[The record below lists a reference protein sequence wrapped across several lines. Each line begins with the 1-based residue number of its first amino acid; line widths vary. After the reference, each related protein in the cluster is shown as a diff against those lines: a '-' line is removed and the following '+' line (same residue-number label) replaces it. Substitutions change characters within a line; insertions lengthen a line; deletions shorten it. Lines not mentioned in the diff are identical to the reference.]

1 MTEKTVK
8 VVALVVD
15 SGSLIFY
22 KTDGSTFTFQQGSAE
37 GAALSDE
44 FAYQKGLGKE
54 VVELTLSSDLDQ
66 TSHLAKP
73 RAGGLIRFFLAPV
86 EAVKRMFNG
95 AMTNNDHVA
104 PHLSSPEEAAAAV
117 RRLAERVHAI
127 ADNEKSAAVGAD
139 EGLPL
144 RIVTEDTVMAKHET
158 LVAVTNEGIVP
169 NIENLSDQFKAANEG
184 AAPSDGVDNLI
195 IRLGKMSATR
205 GHTATELLNFIKK
218 IDLPILA
225 DGSFLAY
232 KRLLSRGDGRYVD
245 PHTGKVFQRLGD
257 RVQMD
262 EKLVDPSRRT
272 QCSQGIHVGS
282 RRYMGCFHSGG
293 SDSSTFFVL
302 IQPEDVIAV
311 PHNEADKMRVCGY
324 TLIAPLSGKA
334 HDLVNGNK
342 AVSDDAETMD
352 TLSRIVAGARPA
364 ALGVVNIGGESGS
377 NLTYTINGHPVP
389 VDAGFQ
395 TAKQIANTD
404 DVVVTTAS
412 PVRTIDID
420 KQGSTDEVLKNLKE
434 EKAKLDPAQK
444 VTPEKLNEKAV
455 KVSSREEM
463 ARAIINRM
471 QDQSK
476 PDKYRR
482 QAALDL
488 KEFKAKKKVSW
499 AALGVVEAE
508 VREMN
513 EIIELTA
520 PSKPA
525 AKPAKEPAKAK
536 PKVDAPKNTK
546 PKRTYVPVSVK
557 EQKVE
562 GTNQTKTTVG
572 FTAVT
577 GKETR
582 QDTARRLW
590 GIVSDN
596 SNTENGRKVAA
607 SELRALKKRTKVSW
621 VQLGLGQYDVEG
633 MLKKHNV

>member
-1 MTEKTVK
+1 MTNKTVK

-15 SGSLIFY
+15 NGSLIFY

-54 VVELTLSSDLDQ
+54 VVELELTRDLDQ

-86 EAVKRMFNG
+86 EAVKRMFSD
-95 AMTNNDHVA
+95 AMTNTDHVT
-104 PHLSSPEEAAAAV
+104 PHISSPEEAAAAV
-117 RRLAERVHAI
+117 RRLAERVHSI
-127 ADNEKSAAVGAD
+127 TDNEKSAAVGAT

-144 RIVTEDTVMAKHET
+144 RIVTEDTVMGEHET
-158 LVAVTNEGIVP
+158 LVAVTNDGIVP

-184 AAPSDGVDNLI
+184 AAPSEGVDNLI
-195 IRLGKMSATR
+195 LRLGKMSATR
-205 GHTATELLNFIKK
+205 GHTAAELLNFIKK

-245 PHTGKVFQRLGD
+245 PHTKLVFQRLGD

-262 EKLVDPSRRT
+262 ERLVDPSRRVE
-272 QCSQGIHVGS
+272 CSQGIHVGS
-282 RRYMGCFHSGG
+282 RRYMGGFHSGG
-293 SDSSTFFVL
+293 LDSSTFFVL

-334 HDLVNGNK
+334 HELVNSNK
-342 AVSDDAETMD
+342 AVSDDTETMD

-364 ALGVVNIGGESGS
+364 TLGIVNIGGSSGTKLS
-377 NLTYTINGHPVP
+377 YTIGSHTVP
-389 VDAGFQ
+389 TDASFQ
-395 TAKQIANTD
+395 TAKQVANTD
-404 DVVVTTAS
+404 DVVVNTAA
-412 PVRTIDID
+412 PVRTIDIE
-420 KQGSTDEVLKNLKE
+420 KQGSADEVLKKLKDE
-434 EKAKLDPAQK
+434 QTKLDPAQK
-444 VTPEKLNEKAV
+444 VTPAKLQDKAL
-455 KVSSREEM
+455 KVTSREGM

-471 QDQSK
+471 QDQTK

-499 AALGVVEAE
+499 SALGVVEAE
-508 VREMN
+508 IREMN

-520 PSKPA
+520 PTKPA
-525 AKPAKEPAKAK
+525 AKPAEKQAKAK
-536 PKVDAPKNTK
+536 PKAAAPKKADPMAKANK
-546 PKRTYVPVSVK
+546 EIAKAPGISAPKEAPK
-557 EQKVE
+557 
-562 GTNQTKTTVG
+562 G
-572 FTAVT
+572 
-577 GKETR
+577 TR
-582 QDTARRLW
+582 QEQARKHWHILCETHAKA
-590 GIVSDN
+590 SP
-596 SNTENGRKVAA
+596 AA
-607 SELRALKKRTKVSW
+607 LKQAAEELRALKKRTKVSW
-621 VQLGLGQYDVEG
+621 AQLGLGQYDVEG
-633 MLKKHNV
+633 ELKKHNV